1 MSERL
6 LRSGREIEKL
16 EFVKQTNKRCYMNKK
31 PREVNQSTLSLQ
43 NLHLRLNPIML
54 MRRCNRPVITAIEPE
69 PELEREPEL
78 NTAHQ
83 QQQAASLLRAKLM

>member
-1 MSERL
+1 MSERV
-6 LRSGREIEKL
+6 LRNGREIEIL

-31 PREVNQSTLSLQ
+31 PREVNQSTRSLQ
-43 NLHLRLNPIML
+43 NLHLGLNPIML
-54 MRRCNRPVITAIEPE
+54 TRRCNRPVITAIE